1 MNLTMLFSHLGI
13 ALGLGLLV
21 GLQRESVASRLAG
34 LRTFPLIT
42 LLGAVS
48 GMLAQ
53 SAGPWV
59 LAAGVLALAIVIFS
73 GKETDTRSGHIDPGL
88 TTEIAILLMY
98 GVGAL
103 LILGPPEIAI
113 AIGGITAVLL
123 HFKGELQTAV
133 SRLTARDMRV
143 IMQFALISLVIL
155 PVLPDRTYGPYQVI
169 NPRNIWLM
177 VVLIVGIG
185 LSGYI
190 AYKFFGEKTGL
201 LLSGLLGGMVS
212 STATTVSFSRQSKL
226 SKSDCRTAAIVI
238 LLASTVVYV
247 RVMLEMAA
255 VAPSLLQVAAGP
267 ITVLLLIGLAAVAI
281 FSRWSQKAGEKLP
294 EPTNPSELKSA
305 LFFAILYGFVLF
317 MVALTTDKFGQFGNR
332 GLYLVAFIS
341 GLTDVDAITLSTAQL
356 VRLDRLPVSE
366 AWRLVVAAVLS
377 NLFFKLGT
385 VLFLG
390 ARLLKVQLS
399 IILTMTIIVG
409 LLLLK
414 FWPA

>member
-1 MNLTMLFSHLGI
+1 
-13 ALGLGLLV
+13 
-21 GLQRESVASRLAG
+21 
-34 LRTFPLIT
+34 
-42 LLGAVS
+42 
-48 GMLAQ
+48 
-53 SAGPWV
+53 
-59 LAAGVLALAIVIFS
+59 
-73 GKETDTRSGHIDPGL
+73 
-88 TTEIAILLMY
+88 
-98 GVGAL
+98 
-103 LILGPPEIAI
+103 
-113 AIGGITAVLL
+113 
-123 HFKGELQTAV
+123 
-133 SRLTARDMRV
+133 
-143 IMQFALISLVIL
+143 
-155 PVLPDRTYGPYQVI
+155 I

-226 SKSDCRTAAIVI
+226 SKLDCRTATIVI

-255 VAPSLLQVAAGP
+255 VAPSLLRVAAGP

-281 FSRWSQKAGEKLP
+281 FSRWSQKTGEKLP

-305 LFFAILYGFVLF
+305 LFFALLYCFVLF
-317 MVALTTDKFGQFGNR
+317 MVAFTTDKFGQFGNR
-332 GLYLVAFIS
+332 GLYLIAFLS

-366 AWRLVVAAVLS
+366 AWRMVVAAVLS